1 MVEPRTLIIWISEEC
16 ILSKFKFYEKNIE
29 YCRLL
34 LLHWQW
40 TVLGFFGWENFE
52 ERMTLL
58 LGEGVEIFA
67 AWGCSS
73 FWCHTTHS
81 HIQSTISLN
90 SKEFWFFSLINLIW
104 DFVKHKKIT
113 FQILIRHHD
122 CKTQKKKL
130 VWNSYFT
137 FHECT
142 FLNPFCISA
151 LIRVYRWKKLAAI
164 MPWGVVWE
172 ILFDLLCTKVKFIS
186 RRHVSFFDR
195 DSSVIPAVNFKK

>member
-1 MVEPRTLIIWISEEC
+1 MKRTL
-16 ILSKFKFYEKNIE
+16 N
-29 YCRLL
+29 
-34 LLHWQW
+34 
-40 TVLGFFGWENFE
+40 TVGYYYYTDNEQCLDF
-52 ERMTLL
+52 
-58 LGEGVEIFA
+58 LGERTLKRGWHYSWVIFA

-130 VWNSYFT
+130 AWNSYFT